1 MWKKGHY
8 QTVCRSR
15 TIEDVTTEDDLFL
28 GAVHEDRSEPWTA
41 TILIDGKPIKFKLD
55 TGADVTVIS
64 AALSSSVVE
73 SNPQPAK
80 KTLLGPDQHVLPVT
94 GQFIANLKSG
104 SNTCN
109 QTVYIVPELHMPL
122 FGRPAIEALHLVK
135 RVGSVENDKT
145 FDPQKSFPA
154 LFRSLGKLQRP
165 YYIQMNEGA
174 KPLALTAPRRVPVK
188 S

>member
-1 MWKKGHY
+1 MDCNYPHR
-8 QTVCRSR
+8 C
-15 TIEDVTTEDDLFL
+15 
-28 GAVHEDRSEPWTA
+28 
-41 TILIDGKPIKFKLD
+41 KPIKFKLD

-145 FDPQKSFPA
+145 FDPQKSGTNGA
-154 LFRSLGKLQRP
+154 P
-165 YYIQMNEGA
+165 Y
-174 KPLALTAPRRVPVK
+174 
-188 S
+188 